1 MNQRSYRA
9 WYLVAALILFAVSG
23 AGAAQ
28 NKQGIDPDAIIE
40 QILTVDS
47 IQKANLQD
55 VVMEAELLE
64 GKMKDN
70 GELEIKKRFVKDV
83 YIKYFPDTA
92 WYYSEYR
99 EYYEDGKLKSEDDLR
114 SEAKERKKKKQERKG
129 RDISFPILQPFYPDH
144 RDDYDIS
151 YEGVTDQPIEG
162 YTCHHFRI
170 DATIEDDDH
179 IDGDFY
185 FEAESF
191 HLVRADFTPA
201 RLTRKTMF
209 KLDRLDMSVRFEPL
223 NDDIWLPARFDII
236 GKGKAAL
243 FFGVNFAGTE
253 VYRNP
258 RINTGLADSLFTQT
272 PEDE

>member
-1 MNQRSYRA
+1 MHQRSYRI
-9 WYLVAALILFAVSG
+9 WLLALALTAVWMSG
-23 AGAAQ
+23 AAAAQ
-28 NKQGIDPDAIIE
+28 NSQGIDPDAIID

-47 IQKANLQD
+47 IQKAHLQD

-92 WYYSEYR
+92 WYYAKYK
-99 EYYEDGKLKSEDDLR
+99 EYYEDGKQKSEDDLR
-114 SEAKERKKKKQERKG
+114 KAARERKKKKEERKG
-129 RDISFPILQPFYPDH
+129 RDISFPILSPFYPEH
-144 RDDYDIS
+144 RDNYEIT
-151 YEGVTDQPIEG
+151 YEGVTDELIDG
-162 YTCHHFRI
+162 YACHHFRV
-170 DATIEDDDH
+170 DSKVEDDEH
-179 IDGDFY
+179 INGDFY

-191 HLVRADFTPA
+191 HLVRADFAPA
-201 RLTRKTMF
+201 ELTRKTMF
-209 KLDRLDMSVRFEPL
+209 KLDRLDMSLRFEPL
-223 NDDIWLPARFDII
+223 NDDIWLPARFDIV

-258 RINTGLADSLFTQT
+258 RINTGLADSLFQQT
-272 PEDE
+272 VEQD